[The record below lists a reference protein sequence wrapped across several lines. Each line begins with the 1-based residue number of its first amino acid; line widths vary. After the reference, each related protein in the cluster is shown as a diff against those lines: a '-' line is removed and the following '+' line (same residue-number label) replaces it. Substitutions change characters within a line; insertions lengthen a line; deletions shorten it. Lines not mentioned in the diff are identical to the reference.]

1 MSGSLNRVML
11 IGNLGQDPEIKTFSD
26 GGRVANLSIATSE
39 TWRDKQSGERKE
51 RVEWHRV
58 NVWGDGLV
66 GVIEKYCRKG
76 DKLYIEGQLQ
86 TRKWQDQQGN
96 DRYSTEV
103 VVRGFGSGIK
113 LLSSRRDGASGQSQA
128 RNDEPDHYQDDRD
141 HDFEQG
147 GGGGQ
152 SGGGRMGV
160 GPGDYKGPSTPRRGE
175 GSRGYDKTLDD
186 EIPFAPE
193 VR

>member
-1 MSGSLNRVML
+1 MSGSLNKVQL

-26 GGRVANLSIATSE
+26 GGKVANLSIATSE

-66 GVIEKYCRKG
+66 AVLEKYARKG

-86 TRKWQDQQGN
+86 ARKWQDQQGN

-113 LLSSRRDGASGQSQA
+113 LLSSRRDGGQSQA

-141 HDFEQG
+141 HGFEQRG
-147 GGGGQ
+147 SAGQ
-152 SGGGRMGV
+152 SSGGRMGV
-160 GPGDYKGPSTPRRGE
+160 GPEDYRGPTTPRRGE
-175 GSRGYDKTLDD
+175 GFNKTLDD
-186 EIPFAPE
+186 EIPF
-193 VR
+193 

>member
-1 MSGSLNRVML
+1 MSGSLNKVQL
-11 IGNLGQDPEIKTFSD
+11 IGNLGQDPEIKSFQD

-51 RVEWHRV
+51 RTEWHRV

-113 LLSSRRDGASGQSQA
+113 LLSSRGNGQAQA
-128 RNDEPDHYQDDRD
+128 RTDEPDAYQDDRD
-141 HDFEQG
+141 HEYERQSATA
-147 GGGGQ
+147 GQ
-152 SGGGRMGV
+152 RGV
-160 GPGDYKGPSTPRRGE
+160 GPGDYRGPSTPPRGE
-175 GSRGYDKTLDD
+175 GYAKTLDD
-186 EIPFAPE
+186 EIPF
-193 VR
+193 